1 VLGKYIED
9 LDSKDLNISIWGGD
23 IKLNDINLKKDI
35 FSMFKVPLDLIFG
48 QIGELHIRV
57 PWKNLGS
64 SPVEVTINDIQIV
77 VRPKQQ
83 ADWEELPTLSTD
95 FKLKE
100 EAISEFAGKLFAEL
114 LKTEEELSKESG
126 MFGGLVSRI
135 IDNLQVSLTNMHL
148 RIENEDDNN
157 PINQFSLGI
166 SLQAID
172 LFTTN
177 RQWEKKFIDR
187 SLPENKDEPM
197 FKRLEI
203 VNFGVYYKT
212 SETSL
217 ISTLGSQEDMEGVLK
232 TFFNDFDAAGR
243 YQKYEDYYLLE
254 PIILLMKLRQNEPQT
269 ALKNNES
276 IVDVDID
283 LKAFGICLQK
293 SQFDNI

>member
-1 VLGKYIED
+1 
-9 LDSKDLNISIWGGD
+9 
-23 IKLNDINLKKDI
+23 
-35 FSMFKVPLDLIFG
+35 
-48 QIGELHIRV
+48 
-57 PWKNLGS
+57 
-64 SPVEVTINDIQIV
+64 
-77 VRPKQQ
+77 
-83 ADWEELPTLSTD
+83 
-95 FKLKE
+95 
-100 EAISEFAGKLFAEL
+100 
-114 LKTEEELSKESG
+114 

>member
-1 VLGKYIED
+1 
-9 LDSKDLNISIWGGD
+9 
-23 IKLNDINLKKDI
+23 
-35 FSMFKVPLDLIFG
+35 
-48 QIGELHIRV
+48 
-57 PWKNLGS
+57 
-64 SPVEVTINDIQIV
+64 
-77 VRPKQQ
+77 
-83 ADWEELPTLSTD
+83 
-95 FKLKE
+95 
-100 EAISEFAGKLFAEL
+100 
-114 LKTEEELSKESG
+114 

-217 ISTLGSQEDMEGVLK
+217 ISTLGSQEDQ
-232 TFFNDFDAAGR
+232 N
-243 YQKYEDYYLLE
+243 LLQE
-254 PIILLMKLRQNEPQT
+254 
-269 ALKNNES
+269 A
-276 IVDVDID
+276 V
-283 LKAFGICLQK
+283 K
-293 SQFDNI
+293 SQATQIHSLKI